1 MKKDGVMEVEQAL
14 SQISQIHEHL
24 ARTEVS
30 RAIRALPAAVAGL
43 IALAAP
49 IFQPGAETQEG
60 RPGVAFVVYWVALA
74 IVCGLI
80 TGGGL
85 LRQSLTG
92 GNLHDRQHC
101 RTVLGQFIP
110 GLTAGAALTAILARD
125 PLAIGLLP
133 GLWAIV
139 FSLGVF
145 AARPFL
151 PRAIG
156 YVALF
161 YFVAGT
167 LMLLWTMQGGHPGS
181 WCVGLTFGIGHLL
194 TAFVLYWHL
203 ERKTNLA

>member
-1 MKKDGVMEVEQAL
+1 MEVDQAL
-14 SQISQIHEHL
+14 NQISQIHEHL

-30 RAIRALPAAVAGL
+30 RAFRAIPAAVAGM

-49 IFQPGAETQEG
+49 ILQPGSTPLG
-60 RPGVAFVVYWVALA
+60 RPTKAFVIYWVGVA

-85 LRQSLTG
+85 LRQSLAGRNRT
-92 GNLHDRQHC
+92 DRRHC
-101 RTVLGQFIP
+101 QTVLGQFIP
-110 GLTAGAALTAILARD
+110 SLTAGAALTAILSQE

-133 GLWAIV
+133 GLWAII

-161 YFVAGT
+161 YFVVGT
-167 LMLLWTMQGGHPGS
+167 LMLLWALSGGNPARWG
-181 WCVGLTFGIGHLL
+181 VGLTFGIGHLL

-203 ERKTNLA
+203 ERKTTLG